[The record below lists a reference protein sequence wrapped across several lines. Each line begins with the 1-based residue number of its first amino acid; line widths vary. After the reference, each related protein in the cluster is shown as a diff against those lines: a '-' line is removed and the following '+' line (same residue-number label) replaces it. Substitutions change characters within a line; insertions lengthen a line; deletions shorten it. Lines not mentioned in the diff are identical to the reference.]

1 VFSAGNQ
8 QKLTSPHIEIDD
20 YFGSVIER
28 KNGEQFA
35 GAIQPRWEAVEIH
48 APLRRNFSEN

>member
-1 VFSAGNQ
+1 LPFVFSAGNQ

-28 KNGEQFA
+28 KSGKDSWPGSNPKAHF
-35 GAIQPRWEAVEIH
+35 I
-48 APLRRNFSEN
+48 F